1 MQKGE
6 IICSSISQN
15 VTWKK
20 MLFLETDV

>member
-15 VTWKK
+15 VTWKQ
-20 MLFLETDV
+20 MLFRETDV